1 MQFLNDLRLIPV
13 PLLGTDGVYGNTS
26 HDLIA
31 HAQDMGNAD
40 GPFKQ
45 HPLGRGIPL
54 SLIHI
59 SFNCCK
65 QKKLNGCWECP
76 AFPCDN
82 PMLNKPR
89 VRTFAAFVLEH
100 GEAAL
105 IRALQKNE
113 ADGVLYHYPGR
124 LVGDY
129 DLPESGSAIR
139 AMLLRGL
146 EAAQDAH
153 S

>member
-1 MQFLNDLRLIPV
+1 
-13 PLLGTDGVYGNTS
+13 
-26 HDLIA
+26 
-31 HAQDMGNAD
+31 
-40 GPFKQ
+40 
-45 HPLGRGIPL
+45 
-54 SLIHI
+54 
-59 SFNCCK
+59 
-65 QKKLNGCWECP
+65 
-76 AFPCDN
+76 
-82 PMLNKPR
+82 MLNKPR

-105 IRALQKNE
+105 IQALQKNE

>member
-1 MQFLNDLRLIPV
+1 MQGQVMVTALQ
-13 PLLGTDGVYGNTS
+13 LL
-26 HDLIA
+26 
-31 HAQDMGNAD
+31 
-40 GPFKQ
+40 
-45 HPLGRGIPL
+45 
-54 SLIHI
+54 
-59 SFNCCK
+59 
-65 QKKLNGCWECP
+65 QKKLNGCWQCP

-82 PMLNKPR
+82 PMFNKQR
-89 VRTFAAFVLEH
+89 VRAFAAFVLEH

-129 DLPESGSAIR
+129 DLPENGSAIR

-146 EAAQDAH
+146 EAAQDAR

>member
-1 MQFLNDLRLIPV
+1 
-13 PLLGTDGVYGNTS
+13 
-26 HDLIA
+26 
-31 HAQDMGNAD
+31 
-40 GPFKQ
+40 
-45 HPLGRGIPL
+45 
-54 SLIHI
+54 
-59 SFNCCK
+59 
-65 QKKLNGCWECP
+65 
-76 AFPCDN
+76 
-82 PMLNKPR
+82 MLNKPR
-89 VRTFAAFVLEH
+89 VRTFSAFVLEH

>member
-1 MQFLNDLRLIPV
+1 MFN
-13 PLLGTDGVYGNTS
+13 
-26 HDLIA
+26 
-31 HAQDMGNAD
+31 
-40 GPFKQ
+40 KQ
-45 HPLGRGIPL
+45 
-54 SLIHI
+54 
-59 SFNCCK
+59 
-65 QKKLNGCWECP
+65 
-76 AFPCDN
+76 
-82 PMLNKPR
+82 R
-89 VRTFAAFVLEH
+89 VRAFAAFVLEH

-146 EAAQDAH
+146 ETAQDAR

>member
-1 MQFLNDLRLIPV
+1 
-13 PLLGTDGVYGNTS
+13 
-26 HDLIA
+26 
-31 HAQDMGNAD
+31 
-40 GPFKQ
+40 
-45 HPLGRGIPL
+45 
-54 SLIHI
+54 
-59 SFNCCK
+59 
-65 QKKLNGCWECP
+65 
-76 AFPCDN
+76 
-82 PMLNKPR
+82 MLNKPR

-105 IRALQKNE
+105 IQALQKNE

-146 EAAQDAH
+146 EAAQE
-153 S
+153 SRS

>member
-1 MQFLNDLRLIPV
+1 MFN
-13 PLLGTDGVYGNTS
+13 
-26 HDLIA
+26 
-31 HAQDMGNAD
+31 
-40 GPFKQ
+40 KQ
-45 HPLGRGIPL
+45 
-54 SLIHI
+54 
-59 SFNCCK
+59 
-65 QKKLNGCWECP
+65 
-76 AFPCDN
+76 
-82 PMLNKPR
+82 R

-129 DLPESGSAIR
+129 DLPESESAIR

-146 EAAQDAH
+146 EAAQE
-153 S
+153 SRS

>member
-1 MQFLNDLRLIPV
+1 MV
-13 PLLGTDGVYGNTS
+13 PALQLLQTKKAQRLLGV
-26 HDLIA
+26 
-31 HAQDMGNAD
+31 
-40 GPFKQ
+40 P
-45 HPLGRGIPL
+45 GIPL
-54 SLIHI
+54 R
-59 SFNCCK
+59 
-65 QKKLNGCWECP
+65 
-76 AFPCDN
+76 
-82 PMLNKPR
+82 R
-89 VRTFAAFVLEH
+89 VRAFAAFVLEH

-129 DLPESGSAIR
+129 DLPENGSAIR

-146 EAAQDAH
+146 EAAQDAR